1 MVFQPNC
8 SLSWERVQA
17 AVHNYLSALWRKGA
31 LSGDTE
37 AEAFFVKVGEGKTMQ
52 PEDVA
57 AGKMIL
63 QIGMAAVRP
72 AEFIVLQFSQSTS

>member
-1 MVFQPNC
+1 MVFEPN
-8 SLSWERVQA
+8 SSPTWMRAHA

-31 LSGDTE
+31 LAGDTE
-37 AEAFFVKVGEGKTMQ
+37 AEAFFVQIGEGKTMQ

-63 QIGMAAVRP
+63 QVGMAAVRP